1 MSQIKEIIPRLPIS
15 TPGGWK
21 HSEAKISLF
30 PNRFTYQRVLEKVGI
45 NSSVSGNLFKSTF
58 TFFGA
63 VNHNILRGI
72 YKHLKLALASFSS
85 VWLNMALIFN
95 LWPQQS
101 WCLALHNFLI
111 LSRSLIL
118 YFFFL
123 ASRLKKFKLIEF
135 ILWPICQIQSFCVWS
150 FWSHISQNKLFTLH
164 MLESTKWIVFKI
176 MSIRRWFWRMTKI
189 HFLT

>member
-85 VWLNMALIFN
+85 VWLNMARIFN

-123 ASRLKKFKLIEF
+123 PQDSKSLNWLN
-135 ILWPICQIQSFCVWS
+135 LFCGQYARYRA
-150 FWSHISQNKLFTLH
+150 FAYDLFEVT
-164 MLESTKWIVFKI
+164 
-176 MSIRRWFWRMTKI
+176 
-189 HFLT
+189 FLRTSSLLCTC